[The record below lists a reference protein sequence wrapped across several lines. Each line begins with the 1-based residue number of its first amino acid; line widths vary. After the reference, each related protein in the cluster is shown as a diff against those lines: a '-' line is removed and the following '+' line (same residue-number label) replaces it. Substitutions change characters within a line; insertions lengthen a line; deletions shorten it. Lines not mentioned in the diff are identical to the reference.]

1 MSVPAVVLEDP
12 EPRAPRARFVPETT
26 PLIGSTPVLPDEEV
40 IELVQ
45 AANRHTTNVRHRRS
59 APSADERDSGS

>member
-1 MSVPAVVLEDP
+1 MSVPAIVLDDP

-40 IELVQ
+40 VALVE
-45 AANRHTTNVRHRRS
+45 AANRHTTHVRHRRP
-59 APSADERDSGS
+59 APSADERDSSS